1 MNQRSDHIL
10 SAYNDELAALAALR
24 REMAGITLDNLEQAR
39 RGVLERC
46 VEPCLAAI
54 ADDEQVNRLDAEIE
68 ASALAILAR
77 FHPVA
82 GDLREVIATMRIS
95 TNLERA
101 ADEAKTIG
109 KRGRSLA
116 QSGATPDLATLEP
129 LFEQAVAELAD
140 ACRAFDTKDTALAA
154 TIRQRDK
161 DLDKAHKAAL
171 RTYTESLPASSD
183 TAPSSWLDLLLIT
196 RALERIGDHAKNI
209 AEETAFLVGPAQ
221 S

>member
-1 MNQRSDHIL
+1 MNQKSDHIL
-10 SAYNDELAALAALR
+10 SAYNDELAGLATLR
-24 REMAGITLDNLEQAR
+24 REMADTTLGNLKLAR
-39 RGVLERC
+39 QGVLECRI
-46 VEPCLAAI
+46 EPCLAAI

-68 ASALAILAR
+68 ARALAILAR

-82 GDLREVIATMRIS
+82 RDLREVVATMRIS

-116 QSGATPDLATLEP
+116 QSRATPDLATLEP

-140 ACRAFDTKDTALAA
+140 ACKAFENKDIDLAA

-161 DLDKAHKAAL
+161 DLDKAYKAAL
-171 RTYTESLPASSD
+171 RTYTESLPTASD
-183 TAPSSWLDLLLIT
+183 AAPSSWLDLLLIT

-209 AEETAFLVGPAQ
+209 AEETAFFVGPVQ